1 MNLDLT
7 TELEPTA
14 SEDDSGFKV
23 KLPFPPWDDDEGFRR
38 SMNRYGAVYVRILCA
53 QR

>member
-14 SEDDSGFKV
+14 YEHDTDFNFSWP
-23 KLPFPPWDDDEGFRR
+23 LQAWDDDEGFVL